1 MPLAPKFSL
10 SVMAADAAVLV
21 FSDTTG
27 TYNALSNP
35 GGYGAPNPEKA
46 AIKWLH
52 KATVKVKSS
61 GTFPQTAIVV
71 DPSAVADSTGQM
83 AVSMGGLFTASS
95 HGVPYLNPL
104 LTTYPLGTVL
114 WDNTLF
120 RYVRV
125 IAVPSGVANAIGT
138 VAVADILFSEWAY
151 SIETSVL
158 YAFDVERVL
167 GWMLKN
173 LPATDSCDLDKWLA
187 EFERVRMDSEAIR
200 LMGCRKHYNNA
211 LILLARYQNNFY
223 KDIC

>member
-1 MPLAPKFSL
+1 
-10 SVMAADAAVLV
+10 MAADAAVLV

-27 TYNALSNP
+27 IYNALANP
-35 GGYGAPNPEKA
+35 GGYGTPNPEKA
-46 AIKWLH
+46 AVKWLH
-52 KATVKVKSS
+52 KATVKVKSG
-61 GTFPQTAIVV
+61 GTFPQTAVV
-71 DPSAVADSTGQM
+71 LDPTAVADATVQV
-83 AVSMGGLFTASS
+83 AITKGGLFTASS
-95 HGVPYLNPL
+95 HGVPHLNPL
-104 LTTYPLGTVL
+104 LATYPLGTVL
-114 WDNTLF
+114 WDNTLS

-125 IAVPSGVANAIGT
+125 IAVPSGVPTAIGT

-151 SIETSVL
+151 FAETSVF

-167 GWMLKN
+167 GWMLKK
-173 LPATDSCDLDKWLA
+173 LPATDNCDLDKWLA